1 MLLSSVFKILSSCVI
16 KTHDVLSC
24 KWVAKEWL
32 CSSNWKSNMS
42 VKSAWTHWLHFIS
55 CVRVGM
61 KPGMRVT
68 AASKTLKLLWMSNI
82 EHGKKTLLM
91 QHHSRA
97 ARLSAKKKKKKLFF
111 SILHMTV
118 WVLLKRTGG
127 QQLMSYC
134 IISTEGQV
142 QTSFSP
148 ICSWLLSSPPVRKTC
163 SINATFQHF

>member
-32 CSSNWKSNMS
+32 CRSNWKSNMS

-97 ARLSAKKKKKKLFF
+97 ARLSAKKKKKKIVFF
-111 SILHMTV
+111 YFAHDCLSFTEENR
-118 WVLLKRTGG
+118 WTTADVLLYYINWR
-127 QQLMSYC
+127 
-134 IISTEGQV
+134 
-142 QTSFSP
+142 
-148 ICSWLLSSPPVRKTC
+148 SSPNIIFPYLLL
-163 SINATFQHF
+163 ATLLTSCPKNLQH